1 MCGNGGRLALG
12 GDRRRYY
19 CRLFDSFLYGV
30 ETVGWPI
37 PARALLCACSGSRNF
52 VFALLAAVVLCR
64 VNQKVSNYNKDINV
78 EQRTAEIQRKT
89 KETNV
94 TVELGLDGQGRYDID
109 TGIGF
114 LDHMLAHLSKH
125 GKIDLEVKA
134 KGDLNVDA
142 HHTVEDIAICL
153 GQCLNKAIGDKKG
166 IARYGH
172 SSVPM
177 EDALANVSVDLSGRP
192 SCVYNVEYRTD
203 KIGDFDIQCL
213 QELLR
218 SFSNTGKFNLHIN
231 VPYGTNSH
239 HIAEAIFKA
248 LGQALA
254 EAVKIV
260 GTDVPSTKG
269 QL

>member
-1 MCGNGGRLALG
+1 ME
-12 GDRRRYY
+12 DRIAKIRR
-19 CRLFDSFLYGV
+19 
-30 ETVGWPI
+30 
-37 PARALLCACSGSRNF
+37 
-52 VFALLAAVVLCR
+52 
-64 VNQKVSNYNKDINV
+64 Q
-78 EQRTAEIQRKT
+78 T
-89 KETNV
+89 KETDISC
-94 TVELGLDGQGRYDID
+94 ELNLDGLGKYEID

-114 LDHMLAHLSKH
+114 LDHMLSHLSKH
-125 GKIDLEVKA
+125 GKIDLIIKA
-134 KGDLNVDA
+134 QGDLNVDA

-153 GQCLNKAIGDKKG
+153 GECLTKALGDKKG

-192 SCVYNVEYRTD
+192 NCVYNVDYRTD
-203 KIGDFDIQCL
+203 KIGDFDVECL

-218 SFSNTGKFNLHIN
+218 SFSNNGKFNLHIN

-239 HIAEAIFKA
+239 HISEAIFKA